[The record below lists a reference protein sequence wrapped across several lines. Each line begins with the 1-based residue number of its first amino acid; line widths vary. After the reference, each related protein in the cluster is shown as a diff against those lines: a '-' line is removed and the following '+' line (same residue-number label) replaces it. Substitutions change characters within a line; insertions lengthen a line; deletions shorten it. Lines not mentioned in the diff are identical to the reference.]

1 MGSHENAAMH
11 HNHRYLYNDRAS
23 SATRKLAKFSSRPSS
38 TSSSSLYYCFC
49 LIFSLLLFNRSKVKS
64 LHSAAQTVDKK
75 STFKKMKKE
84 LRARRTCPG
93 VQPNWRRSPSARNN
107 TKCQTRGNNASSEAR
122 GKKSTSSPLFIR
134 WLHILWFDTVC
145 SPAQELR
152 VCPFCVWRTKF
163 TYTKPANARCGAR
176 CCNILQLN
184 RTLIKRVVYALSEG
198 ERARTCPAGED
209 IRRTGGDRDFS
220 FMIFD

>member
-1 MGSHENAAMH
+1 MH
-11 HNHRYLYNDRAS
+11 HNHNDRAS

-49 LIFSLLLFNRSKVKS
+49 FIFSLLLFNRSKVKS

-107 TKCQTRGNNASSEAR
+107 TKWQTRG
-122 GKKSTSSPLFIR
+122 G
-134 WLHILWFDTVC
+134 
-145 SPAQELR
+145 
-152 VCPFCVWRTKF
+152 
-163 TYTKPANARCGAR
+163 NARPKQRGQREEVNIVATLHSLATYSMIRYGLLTGSRTTFLPVLPGAQNLLIPSQR
-176 CCNILQLN
+176 KRGAVLVVATACN
-184 RTLIKRVVYALSEG
+184 
-198 ERARTCPAGED
+198 
-209 IRRTGGDRDFS
+209 
-220 FMIFD
+220 